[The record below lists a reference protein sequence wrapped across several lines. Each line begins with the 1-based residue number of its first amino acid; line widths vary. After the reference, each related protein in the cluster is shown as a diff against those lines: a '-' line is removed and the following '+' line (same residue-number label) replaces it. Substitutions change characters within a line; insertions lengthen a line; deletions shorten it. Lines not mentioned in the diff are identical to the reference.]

1 MVGASMLYPVGEI
14 SEGDGGKRKNIM
26 GKLSRKRTIIVLLFA
41 VLLLATQ
48 ACGAGQKAKG
58 AMMPEGSTL
67 DKLWS
72 GFVADVT
79 Q

>member
-1 MVGASMLYPVGEI
+1 MLYPVEEI
-14 SEGDGGKRKNIM
+14 SEGHGGKRKNIM

-48 ACGAGQKAKG
+48 ACGAGKKTKEPLGPDA
-58 AMMPEGSTL
+58 STI
-67 DKLWS
+67 DKLWH
-72 GFVADVT
+72 GFVSDVT